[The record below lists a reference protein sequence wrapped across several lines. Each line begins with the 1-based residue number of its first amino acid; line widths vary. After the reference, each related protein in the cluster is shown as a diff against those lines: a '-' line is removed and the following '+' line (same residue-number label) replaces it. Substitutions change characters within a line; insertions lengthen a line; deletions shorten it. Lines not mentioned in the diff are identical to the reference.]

1 MKAQPK
7 GKSVKTN
14 GNVTMRDV
22 ALKAGVSQ
30 GTVSRVLNGT
40 PTSIS
45 ISSDTQ
51 QRVMQAV
58 EELGYYPNLAAR
70 TLRTQ
75 RTHLIA
81 IMIADISNPFYHS
94 IVRTIQDIVRVKD
107 YDVMIAN
114 TDHHYE
120 DEKRFCA
127 AVMRRAVDGVIM
139 VPFHLSNEE
148 IDQVI
153 QRTGTSIVALAKHI
167 RHPEVD
173 VVYADDQLA
182 THQGIDWLIEQ
193 GHQHIG
199 FIGVPDSFPPGPRRL
214 RGYESAL
221 AQAGIAIN
229 PDYMVFGDFTA
240 ETGYQ
245 ALQQFSALPTPPSA
259 VFCCNDRIAIGAIAA
274 AQDMGLR
281 VPSDVAV
288 MGFDNIP
295 EATLIRPHLTTM
307 AQHPIA
313 MAQQLAKALLERIE
327 GTYTGTQRLF
337 EVPCTLVKRDSA

>member
-1 MKAQPK
+1 MKAQRK
-7 GKSVKTN
+7 GAKTN
-14 GNVTMRDV
+14 GTVTMRDV

-40 PTSIS
+40 ATSIS
-45 ISSDTQ
+45 ISNDTQ
-51 QRVMQAV
+51 QRVMNAV

-81 IMIADISNPFYHS
+81 IMIADISNPFYHV

-139 VPFHLSNEE
+139 VPFHLTTEE

-153 QRTGTSIVALAKHI
+153 KRTGTSIVALGKHI
-167 RHPEVD
+167 THPEVD
-173 VVYADDQLA
+173 LVYADDQRA
-182 THQGIDWLIEQ
+182 TYEGIQWLIQQ
-193 GHQHIG
+193 GHRRIG
-199 FIGVPDSFPPGPRRL
+199 FIGVPDNFPPGPRRL
-214 RGYESAL
+214 HGYQAAL
-221 AQAGIAIN
+221 QEAGIALN
-229 PDYMVFGDFTA
+229 SDYLAFGDFTA

-245 ALQQFSALPTPPSA
+245 AMQSFLALPAPPTA
-259 VFCCNDRIAIGAIAA
+259 VFSCNDRIAIGAIAS
-274 AQDMGLR
+274 AQDAGRR
-281 VPSDVAV
+281 VPTEVAV

-307 AQHPIA
+307 AQHPA
-313 MAQQLAKALLERIE
+313 KMAQQLAQALLERID
-327 GTYTGTQRLF
+327 GVYTGTQRLF

>member
-1 MKAQPK
+1 MKVQRK
-7 GKSVKTN
+7 GVKPN
-14 GNVTMRDV
+14 GTITMRDV

-40 PTSIS
+40 STSIS
-45 ISSDTQ
+45 ISDDTQ
-51 QRVMQAV
+51 QRVMKAV
-58 EELGYYPNLAAR
+58 QELGYYPNLAAR

-107 YDVMIAN
+107 YDVIIAN

-139 VPFHLSNEE
+139 VPFHLTTEE

-153 QRTGTSIVALAKHI
+153 ERTGTSIVALGKHI
-167 RHPEVD
+167 THPAVD
-173 VVYADDQLA
+173 LVYADDQLA
-182 THQGIDWLIEQ
+182 TYEGVRWLIQEQ
-193 GHQHIG
+193 KHERVG

-214 RGYESAL
+214 RGYQSAL
-221 AQAGIAIN
+221 AEAGMEVN
-229 PDYMVFGDFTA
+229 PDYLAFGDFTA
-240 ETGYQ
+240 ETGHQ
-245 ALQQFSALPTPPSA
+245 AMQNFLALPNPPTA
-259 VFCCNDRIAIGAIAA
+259 VFACNDRIAIGAIAA
-274 AQDMGLR
+274 AQDAGRR
-281 VPSDVAV
+281 VPQDVAV

-307 AQHPIA
+307 AQHPA
-313 MAQQLAKALLERIE
+313 RMGQRLAQALLERIE
-327 GTYTGTQRLF
+327 GTYTGAQRLF